1 MNIWDGM
8 IRDYLAGRDLAEY
21 REMWYFADSFIAR
34 EAGRNLFEAPGGTAE
49 ERQKVETV
57 YRELSDACG
66 AFAPL
71 NREVWDALF
80 PGWAGTLA
88 EVRLDLILGLPEPYD
103 AVVASDAGGVR
114 HVLFDLYRW
123 TKYLGHGSLA
133 GAVRNLLTHELTH
146 VLLHAAVP
154 GLADAR
160 DGDYPTALDAITFDE
175 GFAHLL
181 SFRGKALGEVDWNGS
196 DLREVRERSVQRLKE
211 AMLCRDEA
219 AQRDFLHAA
228 QRGAYYDKFA
238 CMAGMLFLAEL
249 WERGGVHALAECLK
263 GGCHGFAEQC
273 TI

>member
-8 IRDYLAGRDLAEY
+8 IRDYLAGRDLAGY

-133 GAVRNLLTHELTH
+133 GAVRNLLTHEIGRAH
-146 VLLHAAVP
+146 V
-154 GLADAR
+154 
-160 DGDYPTALDAITFDE
+160 
-175 GFAHLL
+175 
-181 SFRGKALGEVDWNGS
+181 
-196 DLREVRERSVQRLKE
+196 
-211 AMLCRDEA
+211 
-219 AQRDFLHAA
+219 
-228 QRGAYYDKFA
+228 
-238 CMAGMLFLAEL
+238 
-249 WERGGVHALAECLK
+249 
-263 GGCHGFAEQC
+263 
-273 TI
+273 

>member
-8 IRDYLAGRDLAEY
+8 IRDYLAGRDLAGY

-34 EAGRNLFEAPGGTAE
+34 EAGRNVFEAPGGTAE
-49 ERQKVETV
+49 DRQKVEMV
-57 YRELSDACG
+57 YRELLDACG
-66 AFAPL
+66 TFAPL
-71 NREVWDALF
+71 NREAWDALF

-103 AVVASDAGGVR
+103 AVMTSDSAGVR

-133 GAVRNLLTHELTH
+133 GAARNLLTHEMTH

-154 GLADAR
+154 GLADAW

-181 SFRGKALGEVDWNGS
+181 SYQGKELDGVDWDS
-196 DLREVRERSVQRLKE
+196 PHLREVRERSVRTLGE
-211 AMLCRDEA
+211 ALLCRDEA
-219 AQRDFLHAA
+219 AQKDFLHTA
-228 QRGAYYDKFA
+228 QCGGYYDKFA
-238 CMAGMLFLAEL
+238 CMAGMLFLAEI
-249 WERGGVHALAECLK
+249 WRQGGVNALAGRLS
-263 GGCHGFAEQC
+263 GGYHGFAELC
-273 TI
+273 AK